1 MQKLIKI
8 IIDCSKG
15 YEVYAVG
22 GFVRDLFFKRI
33 LNDMD
38 LAVNKDAKKFA
49 KKIAKALN
57 AKLVI
62 LDDINKIYRIILKN
76 NDVKNIDISLFDG
89 KSIEEDLKNRDFT
102 VNAIAFPL
110 CHPELVSKSSLRPPS
125 RNLIQTAGLRGK
137 PAMTTTVQ
145 NGAFLAKTH
154 FIIFADK
161 KCLQDLKNKTIN
173 ILSKNV
179 FKKDSLRM
187 LRAFRFASE
196 FNFKISAE
204 TLEQIKTDSDLI
216 NKSAAERVK
225 NEFFRILAS
234 GESAKYLKIMDNC
247 GLLTA
252 MFPEVY
258 KMKKAVKKY
267 YYHPDGLF
275 QHSFETMEAVENI
288 LNNLK
293 KYFPDNYKELEAHFS
308 NAENYSEY
316 VTKGN
321 LLKFAALFHDSA
333 KPETAKK
340 EGGKMRFFGHE
351 EQGAG
356 KIEEIAQSLKMSKKD
371 AANAKFLI
379 ENHMRPSTLTKN
391 NIVTNKA
398 ALKFLRDIGDNTP
411 DLLILSMADWH
422 SYKKLKV
429 FSPKELKMQENS
441 VRGLISQYYE
451 IKNAKPLPKLI
462 DGNIIMKEFKLK
474 PGPWLGDLLN
484 YVIEA
489 QQEGKISDK
498 QSALKLLLSKLAS
511 VKKKYKL

>member
-1 MQKLIKI
+1 
-8 IIDCSKG
+8 
-15 YEVYAVG
+15 
-22 GFVRDLFFKRI
+22 
-33 LNDMD
+33 MD
-38 LAVNKDAKKFA
+38 LSVNKDVEKFA
-49 KKIAKALN
+49 KKVAKTLN
-57 AKLVI
+57 AKIVI
-62 LDDINKIYRIILKN
+62 LDDTSKIYRIILKAG
-76 NDVKNIDISLFDG
+76 DVKNIDISLFDG
-89 KSIEEDLKNRDFT
+89 KSIEEDLRNRDFT
-102 VNAIAFPL
+102 VNAMAFK
-110 CHPELVSKSSLRPPS
+110 VGDFGDF
-125 RNLIQTAGLRGK
+125 RNNI
-137 PAMTTTVQ
+137 V
-145 NGAFLAKTH
+145 
-154 FIIFADK
+154 FADN
-161 KCLQDLKNKTIN
+161 KCMQDLKSKTIN
-173 ILSKNV
+173 IFSKNV

-196 FNFKISAE
+196 LNFKISDE
-204 TLEQIKTDSDLI
+204 TLKQIKTDSDLI

-225 NEFFRILAS
+225 NEFFRILS
-234 GESAKYLKIMDNC
+234 SRESSKYLRIMDDC
-247 GLLTA
+247 GLLAA
-252 MFPEVY
+252 MFPEVS
-258 KMKKAVKKY
+258 KMKKASKKY
-267 YYHPDGLF
+267 YYHPQGLF

-308 NAENYSEY
+308 NGENYSEY
-316 VTKGN
+316 ITKGN

-340 EGGKMRFFGHE
+340 EGGKVRFFGHE
-351 EQGAG
+351 EQGAR

-371 AANAKFLI
+371 VANAKFLI

-398 ALKFLRDIGDNTP
+398 ALKFFRDIGDNTP

-422 SYKKLKV
+422 SYKKLKI
-429 FSPKELKMQENS
+429 FSHKELKAQENS

-498 QSALKLLLSKLAS
+498 KSALKLLLSKLAS